1 MSPFSKWI
9 GIAAGIAA
17 LLAPGGAFFG
27 MIPPKYAAMVS
38 GICAVIAMLSHSA
51 TGTGGAPADR

>member
-1 MSPFSKWI
+1 
-9 GIAAGIAA
+9 
-17 LLAPGGAFFG
+17 

-51 TGTGGAPADR
+51 TGTGGEVK